1 MRFLAILSSL
11 LFPLCSQASEGI
23 DINNLK
29 ERSIMEIQK
38 THPNTNGEKLVF
50 VDIEVDAKSKELV
63 KSYIALSF
71 VDKGSLH
78 SDEYSEY
85 SYDRYI
91 VSFNI
96 VSGRL
101 EKIVKGGWGSYQS
114 VDNDLIQ

>member
-1 MRFLAILSSL
+1 
-11 LFPLCSQASEGI
+11 
-23 DINNLK
+23 
-29 ERSIMEIQK
+29 
-38 THPNTNGEKLVF
+38 LVF

-63 KSYIALSF
+63 KSYITFSF

-101 EKIVKGGWGSYQS
+101 EKVVKGGWGSYQS